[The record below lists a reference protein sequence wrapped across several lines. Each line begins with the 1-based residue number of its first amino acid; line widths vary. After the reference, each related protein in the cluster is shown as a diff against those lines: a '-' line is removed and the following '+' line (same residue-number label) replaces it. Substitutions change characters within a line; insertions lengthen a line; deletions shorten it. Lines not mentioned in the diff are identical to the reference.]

1 MDSIQEVKACM
12 HGLRDLRMFK
22 RLQAILLHLKGR
34 PYAEIADLL
43 GCTEQT
49 IYNYVRAYKANGLK
63 GLVPGQ
69 SPGRPCQLTEEQE
82 KELYQLIVE
91 KKPADVG
98 FPAEMN
104 WTSFLVR
111 DWIKQTFDIVYTDR
125 GVRKLLTRLGFSYT
139 KPTYTLAKADPQ
151 KQAMFKQENLKR
163 LKKMMNDEIDR
174 ILFQDESMIRDYQ
187 ALAHT
192 WFPIGQQKVI
202 PTYGKHHGVKLI
214 GTLDYETGEVFVAEE
229 EHYDAQVFLSFLEKV
244 VVKYQD
250 EKIVMILDN
259 AKIHHAKLIQP
270 FLEAHKDH
278 LQLVFLPPYSPELN
292 LIEGLWGWL
301 KKSIIYNVFYKTVEE
316 IRAAVQTFITQIN
329 KEPMKIVNRL
339 CLKL

>member
-1 MDSIQEVKACM
+1 
-12 HGLRDLRMFK
+12 
-22 RLQAILLHLKGR
+22 
-34 PYAEIADLL
+34 
-43 GCTEQT
+43 
-49 IYNYVRAYKANGLK
+49 
-63 GLVPGQ
+63 
-69 SPGRPCQLTEEQE
+69 
-82 KELYQLIVE
+82 
-91 KKPADVG
+91 
-98 FPAEMN
+98 
-104 WTSFLVR
+104 
-111 DWIKQTFDIVYTDR
+111 
-125 GVRKLLTRLGFSYT
+125 
-139 KPTYTLAKADPQ
+139 
-151 KQAMFKQENLKR
+151 
-163 LKKMMNDEIDR
+163 
-174 ILFQDESMIRDYQ
+174 MIRDYQ

>member
-1 MDSIQEVKACM
+1 MKILQNENMDSIQEVKAYM

-139 KPTYTLAKADPQ
+139 KPTYTLAKADPE
-151 KQAMFKQENLKR
+151 KQAMFKQEFETI
-163 LKKMMNDEIDR
+163 KKNDE
-174 ILFQDESMIRDYQ
+174 
-187 ALAHT
+187 
-192 WFPIGQQKVI
+192 
-202 PTYGKHHGVKLI
+202 
-214 GTLDYETGEVFVAEE
+214 
-229 EHYDAQVFLSFLEKV
+229 
-244 VVKYQD
+244 
-250 EKIVMILDN
+250 
-259 AKIHHAKLIQP
+259 
-270 FLEAHKDH
+270 
-278 LQLVFLPPYSPELN
+278 
-292 LIEGLWGWL
+292 
-301 KKSIIYNVFYKTVEE
+301 
-316 IRAAVQTFITQIN
+316 
-329 KEPMKIVNRL
+329 
-339 CLKL
+339 